1 MGLVRNTIGVRK
13 FLSPLVLVAALVA
26 AGCAT
31 VTTPTA
37 GAPIVDV
44 EVLSAAPT
52 VATTTTT
59 TTTTTVPPSIPS
71 TTTTTTIPVN
81 PACSA
86 SDVVEQGTS
95 AQDLANRIQTAVSH
109 PGFQGHNVSVSV
121 WVDGWGEVATHNPD
135 MRLFPASNQKLLVA
149 IGANV
154 NLDLEATLST
164 KIDRI
169 GNDLVIRA
177 AADPTLT
184 FARLMAGLDTA
195 LATTGPNIGRLVIDV
210 SAFPQATEPPG
221 WLDWH
226 SPQFVGP
233 LSGLMLENN
242 RWTQGEA
249 LLADPDQVNA
259 ERIVSFLEARGVR
272 VGAIEVA
279 SVGEAPAGGETLATV
294 ESAPIGSLVRTML
307 LASDNQH
314 ADLLLMELGRQAS
327 GTGTLKEGAKAVEEV
342 LFDSCGSL
350 HGSIDD
356 GSGLSRGNMR
366 SAGSFV
372 ESLAALHGTPE
383 GELLRSQLPV
393 GGVSGTLAGRFGGA
407 NAGRVQAKTGT
418 ILNGRSLTGW
428 ASMANGRDAIFSVIV
443 NGEDG
448 ATSASVGAIDALVRE
463 ILVT

>member
-1 MGLVRNTIGVRK
+1 MRK
-13 FLSPLVLVAALVA
+13 FLSPLALVAALVA

-31 VTTPTA
+31 ATTPTA
-37 GAPIVDV
+37 GAPIPDV
-44 EVLSAAPT
+44 EVLSTEPLAAT
-52 VATTTTT
+52 ATS
-59 TTTTTVPPSIPS
+59 TTTTTVPASTTS
-71 TTTTTTIPVN
+71 TTTSTTIPVN
-81 PACSA
+81 PECST
-86 SDVVEQGTS
+86 SDSVEQGS
-95 AQDLANRIQTAVSH
+95 DALDLANRIETAVAH
-109 PGFQGHNVSVSV
+109 PGFVGHDVSVSV

-135 MRLFPASNQKLLVA
+135 QRLLPASNQKLLVA
-149 IGANV
+149 IGANA
-154 NLDLEATLST
+154 NLDLDATLST
-164 KIDRI
+164 KIDRV
-169 GNDLVIRA
+169 GDDLVIRA

-184 FARLMAGLDTA
+184 FPRLMAALDTA
-195 LATTGPNIGRLVIDV
+195 LEITGPHPGRLIIDV
-210 SAFPQATEPPG
+210 SEFPQATEPDG

-242 RWTQGEA
+242 RWTQADE
-249 LLADPDQVNA
+249 LLADPDQVNGERIASFLA
-259 ERIVSFLEARGVR
+259 ERGVQ
-272 VGAIEVA
+272 VDAITVA
-279 SVGEAPAGGETLATV
+279 SAGEAPVGGETLSTV

-327 GTGTLKEGAKAVEEV
+327 GTGTLDEGAKAVEEV
-342 LFDSCGSL
+342 LYDTCGSL
-350 HGSIDD
+350 DGLIDD
-356 GSGLSRGNMR
+356 GSGLSRGNLR

-372 ESLAALHGTPE
+372 ASLAALHGTPE
-383 GELLRSQLPV
+383 GDLLRSQLPI
-393 GGVSGTLAGRFGGA
+393 GGVSGTLSGRFGGP

-463 ILVT
+463 ILAT